1 MLEGNWMC
9 GIIANV
15 EPQFRTMNEQ
25 KVKFTIS
32 DTLFVLKGALVVSKQ
47 QNTGFQKLLGKWLT
61 RLQIWT
67 ANPKAGFAAVTF
79 NIT

>member
-1 MLEGNWMC
+1 
-9 GIIANV
+9 
-15 EPQFRTMNEQ
+15 MNEQ
-25 KVKFTIS
+25 KVKVTIS

-67 ANPKAGFAAVTF
+67 ANLKAGFAAVTF